1 MSLIKRDYYANIDYC
16 SSILTSMSQEVGRD
30 NMEICQAEGG
40 MLMDCYNLT
49 VLKKACLDLVKHLEQ
64 TPILYVIIIK

>member
-1 MSLIKRDYYANIDYC
+1 
-16 SSILTSMSQEVGRD
+16 MSQEVGRD

-40 MLMDCYNLT
+40 MLMGCYNLT
-49 VLKKACLDLVKHLEQ
+49 VLKKACLDLLKHLEQ